1 MKNSKYSIF
10 SKEELI
16 DFLDNY
22 ESRFKS
28 IFSVY
33 RILIQKRI
41 DNIHEEMK
49 RDILEFAKIA
59 DIIKNTN
66 DIEKKY
72 EQIKKYKDKDKKW
85 KKLNNELKDLYERLN
100 RGIMED

>member
-49 RDILEFAKIA
+49 KNILESARIA

-85 KKLNNELKDLYERLN
+85 KKLNNELKDLYEKLN
-100 RGIMED
+100 NEIMED

>member
-41 DNIHEEMK
+41 DKKNKEIQENLNEDAK
-49 RDILEFAKIA
+49 ILEISENTD
-59 DIIKNTN
+59 DICEKLKQMQKYRDNHN
-66 DIEKKY
+66 RWLKLCKELDVLYEKMKKY
-72 EQIKKYKDKDKKW
+72 
-85 KKLNNELKDLYERLN
+85 
-100 RGIMED
+100 M

>member
-41 DNIHEEMK
+41 DKKNKEIQENLNEGAK
-49 RDILEFAKIA
+49 ILEISENTD
-59 DIIKNTN
+59 DIC
-66 DIEKKY
+66 EKLKQMQKY
-72 EQIKKYKDKDKKW
+72 
-85 KKLNNELKDLYERLN
+85 
-100 RGIMED
+100 M